1 MYSNQLSTVK
11 VRFRIL
17 FIVVITLDYPLLQTL
32 QDREKQGESVK
43 VLELSNHYKWYS
55 LIDAAVQQ
63 KKILF
68 PVKKLKDSFL
78 LHDELHH
85 ILYGFIV
92 FEVEWAHVRGIN
104 YLNELQVQIATINL
118 SS

>member
-1 MYSNQLSTVK
+1 MLATRLNFCISCIYQSRLSP
-11 VRFRIL
+11 FA
-17 FIVVITLDYPLLQTL
+17 IT
-32 QDREKQGESVK
+32 RGRRKKKGESVK